1 MRTQSNYN
9 GNVHLDDFGA
19 NLKGASTELLACT
32 VRVLSV
38 HHTDVSTASRRNHL
52 HTNKDKLYYAGHE
65 KVKQQDTTVELRG
78 KIDLNVIKEETEMGV
93 LERTRIYLR

>member
-9 GNVHLDDFGA
+9 GNVHLDDFRA
-19 NLKGASTELLACT
+19 NLKGAGTELLACA

-38 HHTDVSTASRRNHL
+38 HHTDVSAASRRNHL

-65 KVKQQDTTVELRG
+65 KVKLSRQYRG
-78 KIDLNVIKEETEMGV
+78 T
-93 LERTRIYLR
+93 